1 MKKTIL
7 DCGLTIL
14 SEKYETI
21 PSFALSYTIRSGSCN
36 ETTYNNGIHHLIE
49 HMLFKGSEKYSQKDI
64 ADISD
69 RLGGRMNAFTS
80 REITQYYIKS
90 IDEKLPES
98 FDLLSEIV
106 FSSRFDENEFIKEVE
121 VIKQEIKESADNPDS
136 YTFEMFYKDVFGN
149 RGVGLPIAGTVES
162 VSDFKRDKV
171 YQYYKDLYH
180 PSNIILSC
188 SGNIEHNKIVSLA
201 EKRFSGIVKKSG
213 LQEEKKEITFRNGL
227 LAHPKKD
234 LQQLYSII
242 GFRSI
247 PIINPDRF
255 KYMIL
260 NDILGSGM
268 SSRLFQKIREEKGL
282 AYTISS
288 FIDSYKDFGIHMIY
302 AVTDPGKKEDYLNA
316 VKEEFQLLKT
326 MGINE
331 DELIKS
337 KDHIKTSLI
346 LSLESN
352 VSRMRFNINGELY
365 FKKPKKINEIINEI
379 NIVTIDDVNRILMTY
394 PDPGNIS
401 TLLYGNIAEDNQ
413 VF

>member
-14 SEKYETI
+14 TEKYATI
-21 PSFALSYTIRSGSCN
+21 PSFALSYTIKSGSCN
-36 ETTYNNGIHHLIE
+36 ETVKDNGIHHLIE
-49 HMLFKGSEKYSQKDI
+49 HMLFKGSDKYSQKDI

-90 IDEKLPES
+90 IDEKLGES
-98 FDLLSEIV
+98 FDLLSDIV
-106 FSSRFDENEFIKEVE
+106 FSSAFDNNEFKKEVE
-121 VIKQEIKESADNPDS
+121 VIKQEIKESSDNPDS
-136 YTFEMFYKDVFGN
+136 CTFEMFYNDVFGN
-149 RGVGLPIAGTVES
+149 SGIGLPIAGTVES
-162 VSDFKRDKV
+162 VSGLERDQV

-180 PSNIILSC
+180 PSNAILSC
-188 SGNIEHNKIVSLA
+188 TGNIEHDIVVSLA
-201 EKRFSGIVKKSG
+201 EKWFSGFVKKTG
-213 LQEEKKEITFRNGL
+213 LQKDKKEIKFRTGIL
-227 LAHPKKD
+227 PHPKKD

-247 PIINPDRF
+247 PVISPDRF
-255 KYMIL
+255 KYMIM

-282 AYTISS
+282 AYTIAS
-288 FIDSYKDFGIHMIY
+288 FIDSYMDFGVHIIY

-316 VKEEFQLLKT
+316 IKEEFRSLKED
-326 MGINE
+326 GISE
-331 DELIKS
+331 EELKKS

-352 VSRMRFNINGELY
+352 VSKMRFNINGELY
-365 FKKPKKINEIINEI
+365 FKKPKKIKDIINEI
-379 NIVTIDDVNRILMTY
+379 NIVTVDDINKILTDY

-401 TLLYGNIAEDNQ
+401 TLLYGNFAEDNHI
-413 VF
+413 F

>member
-14 SEKYETI
+14 TEKYATI
-21 PSFALSYTIRSGSCN
+21 PSFALSYTIKSGSCN
-36 ETTYNNGIHHLIE
+36 ETTENNGIHHLIE
-49 HMLFKGSEKYSQKDI
+49 HMLFKGSEKYSQKNI

-98 FDLLSEIV
+98 FDLLSDIV
-106 FSSRFDENEFIKEVE
+106 FSSEFDKGEFKKEVE
-121 VIKQEIKESADNPDS
+121 VIKQEIKESADNPDAC
-136 YTFEMFYKDVFGN
+136 TFEMFYKDVFGN
-149 RGVGLPIAGTVES
+149 RGVGLPIAGTIES
-162 VSDFKRDKV
+162 VSEFTRNRV
-171 YQYYKDLYH
+171 YKYYKDLYH
-180 PSNIILSC
+180 PSNVILSC
-188 SGNIEHNKIVSLA
+188 IGNIEHAQIVSLA
-201 EKRFSGIVKKSG
+201 EQQFSGISKKDG
-213 LQEEKKEITFRNGL
+213 ILKEKREINFRTGML
-227 LAHPKKD
+227 PHPKKD

-247 PIINPDRF
+247 PIVNPDRF

-288 FIDSYKDFGIHMIY
+288 FIDSYKDFGIHIIY
-302 AVTDPGKKEDYLNA
+302 AVTDAKKKEDYLEA
-316 VKEEFQLLKT
+316 VQEEFQLLKDS
-326 MGINE
+326 GITD
-331 DELIKS
+331 DELNKS

-365 FKKPKKINEIINEI
+365 FEKPKKIDEIINEI
-379 NIVTIDDVNRILMTY
+379 NIVTIEDINRILKNY
-394 PDPGNIS
+394 PDPDNIS

-413 VF
+413 LF

>member
-14 SEKYETI
+14 SEKFATN
-21 PSFALSYTIRSGSCN
+21 PSFALSYTIKSGSCN
-36 ETTYNNGIHHLIE
+36 ETTENNGIHHLIE
-49 HMLFKGSEKYSQKDI
+49 HMLFKGSEKYSQKNI

-98 FDLLSEIV
+98 FDLLSDIV
-106 FSSRFDENEFIKEVE
+106 FSSKFDKDEFNKEIE
-121 VIKQEIKESADNPDS
+121 VIKQEIKESADNPDAC
-136 YTFEMFYKDVFGN
+136 TFEMFYKDVFGN
-149 RGVGLPIAGTVES
+149 TGIGLPVAGTVKS
-162 VSDFKRDKV
+162 VSGLKRDIV
-171 YQYYKDLYH
+171 YKYYKDLYH

-188 SGNIEHNKIVSLA
+188 AGNIDHDQIVSLA
-201 EKRFSGIVKKSG
+201 KKQFSGITR
-213 LQEEKKEITFRNGL
+213 KEGL
-227 LAHPKKD
+227 LKEKREIDFRKGIIPHQKKD

-247 PIINPDRF
+247 PIISPDRF

-268 SSRLFQKIREEKGL
+268 SSRLFQRIREEKGL

-288 FIDSYKDFGIHMIY
+288 FIDSYKDFGIHLIY
-302 AVTDPGKKEDYLNA
+302 AITDPDKKEEYLSA
-316 VKEEFQLLKT
+316 IEEELGILKRN
-326 MGINE
+326 GITE
-331 DELIKS
+331 EELENS

-352 VSRMRFNINGELY
+352 VSKMRFNLNGELY
-365 FKKPKKINEIINEI
+365 FKRSKKIADIINEI
-379 NIVTIDDVNRILMTY
+379 NIVTVNDINNILIEY
-394 PDPGNIS
+394 PDPDNIT
-401 TLLYGNIAEDNQ
+401 TLLYGKIAEDK
-413 VF
+413 